1 MTELISRIAV
11 FAVPAHAVVVIALS
25 VRVVMMRRPVG
36 VSLAWLIL
44 IFVLPFAGAGLY
56 LLIGERRMGRRRAER
71 AAALREEYEGWLR
84 GLSRNTRVDW
94 SDVGPR
100 GAPVNRLAEATLGI
114 PAMAGNRLELIDGA
128 EPILGSIVED
138 IGRARHTCH
147 MEFYIWNEGGM
158 ADEVSRALIRAAQR
172 GVTCRVL
179 IDSVGSAAF
188 LRSEGA
194 KRLLENGVELV
205 AALPVGLVRMVFVR
219 LDLRIHRKIVVIDG
233 EIAYTGSLN
242 LVDPRFFKREAGV
255 GPWVDAMVRVEGP
268 AVQALDLI
276 FMWDWQVETGEDIK
290 GLSDPKDFKTF
301 PDGGE
306 ANVQV
311 VPSGPGYTSDTI
323 HQLLLMSLYTAREEL
338 VMTTPYFVP
347 DESVLTA
354 LESAA
359 LRGVEVTIIVPE
371 RVDSRLIRYASRSYF
386 KDLLASGVRILRFH
400 GGLLHTKSITIDREI
415 ALFGTVNLD
424 MRSFWLDFEVTLFVF
439 DRDFG
444 SRLRALQQG
453 YADRAVPID
462 LETWRRRPAW
472 SRFVEN
478 AAQLLSPLL

>member
-268 AVQALDLI
+268 AVQALD
-276 FMWDWQVETGEDIK
+276 
-290 GLSDPKDFKTF
+290 
-301 PDGGE
+301 
-306 ANVQV
+306 
-311 VPSGPGYTSDTI
+311 
-323 HQLLLMSLYTAREEL
+323 
-338 VMTTPYFVP
+338 
-347 DESVLTA
+347 
-354 LESAA
+354 
-359 LRGVEVTIIVPE
+359 
-371 RVDSRLIRYASRSYF
+371 
-386 KDLLASGVRILRFH
+386 
-400 GGLLHTKSITIDREI
+400 
-415 ALFGTVNLD
+415 
-424 MRSFWLDFEVTLFVF
+424 
-439 DRDFG
+439 
-444 SRLRALQQG
+444 
-453 YADRAVPID
+453 
-462 LETWRRRPAW
+462 
-472 SRFVEN
+472 
-478 AAQLLSPLL
+478 